1 MSINLTCP
9 VCDRP
14 DVESDICPNCETNL
28 STFRILA
35 ELPIVEPKQALGST
49 MKIWLLSGILAAF
62 VLGMSLGATGGSLL
76 SKQPLPPTATPSS
89 GSTTTNIQAKS
100 TQAKSLNPCV
110 TQFYYT
116 VQQGDSLARIAR
128 RFYGDR
134 QKLQL
139 IIQYNP
145 QLKGREN
152 DIDLHEKLLMSKIYQ
167 ACE

>member
-14 DVESDICPNCETNL
+14 EIEGDICPNCETNL

-35 ELPIVEPKQALGST
+35 ELPIVETKKALGST

-76 SKQPLPPTATPSS
+76 SKQSPPPTATSIS
-89 GSTTTNIQAKS
+89 GSKNTNIQATF

-139 IIQYNP
+139 IMQHNSRP
-145 QLKGREN
+145 EVREN
-152 DIDLHEKLLMSKIYQ
+152 DINLQEKLLMPKIYQ

>member
-14 DVESDICPNCETNL
+14 DVEGDICPNCETNL
-28 STFRILA
+28 STFRILT
-35 ELPIVEPKQALGST
+35 ELPIVEPRVFFGST

-76 SKQPLPPTATPSS
+76 SKQPLPPTATSIP
-89 GSTTTNIQAKS
+89 GSTNTNIQAKS

-139 IIQYNP
+139 IMQHNP
-145 QLKGREN
+145 RQTVKEN
-152 DIDLHEKLLMSKIYQ
+152 DINLHEKLLMPKIYQ

>member
-14 DVESDICPNCETNL
+14 DVEGDICPNCETNL
-28 STFRILA
+28 SSFRLLT
-35 ELPIVEPKQALGST
+35 ELPIVEPKKPLGST

-76 SKQPLPPTATPSS
+76 SKQPLPPTATAIP
-89 GSTTTNIQAKS
+89 GSTNTNIQAKS
-100 TQAKSLNPCV
+100 KQAKLLSSCV

-116 VQQGDSLARIAR
+116 VQQGDSLAKIAR
-128 RFYGDR
+128 QFYGDR

-139 IIQYNP
+139 IMQYNSRP
-145 QLKGREN
+145 TVKEN
-152 DIDLHEKLLMSKIYQ
+152 DINLHEKLLMPKIYQ
-167 ACE
+167 ACK

>member
-9 VCDRP
+9 VCERP
-14 DVESDICPNCETNL
+14 DVEGDICPNCENNL
-28 STFRILA
+28 STFRLLA
-35 ELPIVEPKQALGST
+35 ELPIVKPKKVLGST
-49 MKIWLLSGILAAF
+49 IKIWLLSGILVF
-62 VLGMSLGATGGSLL
+62 VIGISLGATGGSLL
-76 SKQPLPPTATPSS
+76 SKQPPTPL
-89 GSTTTNIQAKS
+89 GSPTTNILAKS

-134 QKLQL
+134 QKLKL
-139 IIQYNP
+139 IMQHNP
-145 QLKGREN
+145 RPTVKEN
-152 DIDLHEKLLMSKIYQ
+152 DINLHEKLLMPKIYQ

>member
-1 MSINLTCP
+1 MSINLICP

-14 DVESDICPNCETNL
+14 DVEGDICPNCETNL
-28 STFRILA
+28 STFRLLA
-35 ELPIVEPKQALGST
+35 ELPIVEPNKALGST

-62 VLGMSLGATGGSLL
+62 VLGMSLGATGDSLL
-76 SKQPLPPTATPSS
+76 SKQSRSPTATIP
-89 GSTTTNIQAKS
+89 GSIATNIQAKS

-139 IIQYNP
+139 IMQHNP
-145 QLKGREN
+145 RPTVKEN
-152 DIDLHEKLLMSKIYQ
+152 DINLHEKLLMPKIY
-167 ACE
+167 

>member
-9 VCDRP
+9 VCERP
-14 DVESDICPNCETNL
+14 EVEGDICPNCETNL
-28 STFRILA
+28 STFRLLA
-35 ELPIVEPKQALGST
+35 ELPIVEPKKALGST
-49 MKIWLLSGILAAF
+49 IKIWLLSGILVAF
-62 VLGMSLGATGGSLL
+62 VLGMSLGATGDSLL
-76 SKQPLPPTATPSS
+76 SKQPFPPTATSIP
-89 GSTTTNIQAKS
+89 GSTNTNIQAKPI
-100 TQAKSLNPCV
+100 QAKSLNPCV

-139 IIQYNP
+139 IMQHNP
-145 QLKGREN
+145 RPTVKEN
-152 DIDLHEKLLMSKIYQ
+152 DINLHEKLLMPKIYQ

>member
-14 DVESDICPNCETNL
+14 DVEGDICPNCETNL
-28 STFRILA
+28 STFRLLA
-35 ELPIVEPKQALGST
+35 ELPIVEPKKALGST
-49 MKIWLLSGILAAF
+49 IKIWLLSGILVF
-62 VLGMSLGATGGSLL
+62 VIGMSLGATGGSLL
-76 SKQPLPPTATPSS
+76 SKQPQPSPATSIP
-89 GSTTTNIQAKS
+89 GSTNTNIPAKS

-139 IIQYNP
+139 IMQYNP
-145 QLKGREN
+145 RPTVREN
-152 DIDLHEKLLMSKIYQ
+152 DINLHEKLLMPKIYQ
-167 ACE
+167 ACK